1 MHRTKK
7 GKKNSVFRRSVKR
20 TVKRT
25 IKSTKTRRSN
35 TKGRDAKGQNTK
47 GQNTKGRNTKGR
59 DAKDPYKRSNR
70 TKKIFGGDG
79 PYATENLIVN
89 VLHPFQTALKSR
101 YTS

>member
-35 TKGRDAKGQNTK
+35 TKGRDAK
-47 GQNTKGRNTKGR
+47 
-59 DAKDPYKRSNR
+59 DPYKRSNR

-79 PYATENLIVN
+79 PYATENFIVN